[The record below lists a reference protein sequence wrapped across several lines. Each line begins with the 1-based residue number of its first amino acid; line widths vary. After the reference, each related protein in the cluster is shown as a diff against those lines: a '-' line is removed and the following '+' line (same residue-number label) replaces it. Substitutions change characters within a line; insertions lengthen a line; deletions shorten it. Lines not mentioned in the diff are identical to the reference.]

1 MTQLEQILEGI
12 SGGFFALDTNY
23 RFTYWNKAA
32 EEGTGLK
39 REEVLGKHVF
49 EVFPNAES
57 VELGE
62 KYRLAM
68 ETKQYQSIETSYRD
82 ERFEAWYDVRIYP
95 NKDGLS
101 VFFQDITA
109 KKREQREKEALMAV
123 SRAVNS
129 AEFLDEMCLSAAE
142 HIAKFFNVPKPFVCI
157 YEYDANRRLLHLRA
171 PSLLDIPNATEDVAH
186 KLVHEMDSSAAVRV
200 ALSLKPLITD
210 ELVSSSIAPFY
221 VKLVDELRL
230 RSLIVLPLL
239 IQNQLQGVLE
249 VLTTKEEAYAHQ
261 ELGLLSVLAN
271 ELSTGISR
279 QKLIDEIKVK
289 NVQLD
294 HEKQKTEEANEV
306 LKKFLATFSHEL
318 RTPLNSI
325 VGFSEILT
333 ADIHKLH
340 PDEIQEFMR
349 NIHVSG
355 KHLQHLINDILDL
368 SKIEAGKVDLHV
380 GTYPVSYFIDA
391 IGRVLQPGFDDR
403 KVSLKVE
410 IDDEIDTLTVD
421 QTRMK
426 QILVNLVSNALKHSH
441 EGGTIHLSIR
451 RKETDL
457 EVSVRDEGPG
467 IDQNEL
473 VNLFQPFHQLRNGNV
488 SLEEGTGLGL
498 AITKKLVELHGGRI
512 WVESEVGKGTTF
524 IFRIPLMVTMDGL
537 ETAEQTMLSPGSRNQ
552 SGDVRVL
559 VIDDNVQAA
568 RLIEKYLR
576 DAGYS
581 VEVARNGVEGIEKA
595 KRLRPDLIILDLLL
609 PLKDGWQV
617 MRELKRHPLCK
628 DIPIIIV
635 SIIDEKNLG
644 FGLGAINYFV
654 KPVDRNELVQAIQR
668 LPVRKE
674 PLKHSP
680 RVLVIDDDR
689 TSLELIAII
698 LEEEG
703 YEVIQC
709 LNGKDGLEKAKET
722 RPDVIILD
730 LLMPEKSGL
739 AVAYELKQELS
750 TRTIPIIVLT
760 SMDID
765 DQTREQLEG
774 FVNGMM
780 SKVHFT
786 KKDLLREISHIE
798 KLR

>member
-1 MTQLEQILEGI
+1 MTQLQQILEGI
-12 SGGFFALDTNY
+12 TGGFFALDTGY

-49 EVFPNAES
+49 EIFPNAKS
-57 VELGE
+57 AELGE
-62 KYRLAM
+62 KYRVAM

-101 VFFQDITA
+101 VFFQDITV
-109 KKREQREKEALMAV
+109 KKREQREREALMAI
-123 SRAVNS
+123 SHAVNS
-129 AEFLDEMCLSAAE
+129 AEFLEEMCLSVAE

-157 YEYDANRRLLHLRA
+157 YEYDPVARLLHLRA
-171 PSLLDIPNATEDVAH
+171 PSLLDIPNATESVAH
-186 KLVHEMDSSAAVRV
+186 KMVHEMDSSAVVTV
-200 ALSLKPLITD
+200 ASTLKPLITD
-210 ELVSSSIAPFY
+210 ELISSSIAPYY
-221 VKLVDELRL
+221 VKLIDELRL
-230 RSLIVLPLL
+230 RSLIVIPLL
-239 IQNQLQGVLE
+239 VQNQLQGVLE

-279 QKLIDEIKVK
+279 RKLIDEIKVK

-294 HEKQKTEEANEV
+294 HERQKTEGANET

-318 RTPLNSI
+318 RAPLNSI

-333 ADIHKLH
+333 SDIGKLQTH
-340 PDEIQEFMR
+340 EIREFMQ

-380 GTYPVSYFIDA
+380 APYPVGYFVDA
-391 IGRVLQPGFDDR
+391 VQRVLQSSFKNR
-403 KVSLKVE
+403 RVSLQVE

-426 QILVNLVSNALKHSH
+426 QILVNLVSNALKFSP
-441 EGGTIHLSIR
+441 EGGRIHLAIS

-457 EVSVRDEGPG
+457 EISVRDEGPG
-467 IDQNEL
+467 IDPSEL
-473 VNLFQPFHQLRNGNV
+473 LRLFQPFYQLKSGN
-488 SLEEGTGLGL
+488 SSPAEGTGLGL

-512 WVESEVGKGTTF
+512 WVESEIGKGSNF
-524 IFRIPLMVTMDGL
+524 IFRIPLMVTVESPESL
-537 ETAEQTMLSPGSRNQ
+537 EQTLLPLSGQKKDRTIQ
-552 SGDVRVL
+552 VL
-559 VIDDNVQAA
+559 IVDDNAQAA
-568 RLIEKYLR
+568 CLIEKYLR
-576 DAGYS
+576 DVGYTI
-581 VEVARNGVEGIEKA
+581 EVARNGVEGIEKA
-595 KRLRPDLIILDLLL
+595 KRCKPDLIILDLLL

-617 MRELKRHPLCK
+617 MKELKGHPLCK
-628 DIPIIIV
+628 NIPIIIV

-644 FGLGAINYFV
+644 FGLGAVNYFV
-654 KPVDRNELVQAIQR
+654 KPVDREELVEAIRR
-668 LPVRKE
+668 LPFRDDS
-674 PLKHSP
+674 PKHNP
-680 RVLVIDDDR
+680 RVLVIDDDK
-689 TSLELIAII
+689 TSLELISLI

-709 LNGKDGLEKAKET
+709 VNGKDGIELAREEK
-722 RPDVIILD
+722 PVVIILD
-730 LLMPEKSGL
+730 LLMPEKSGFN
-739 AVAYELKQELS
+739 VAYELKQDLV
-750 TRTIPIIVLT
+750 TRNIPIIVLT
-760 SMDID
+760 SLEID
-765 DQTREQLEG
+765 DHIKEQLEG
-774 FVNGMM
+774 FVSGLMTK
-780 SKVHFT
+780 SHFT

-798 KLR
+798 KIR